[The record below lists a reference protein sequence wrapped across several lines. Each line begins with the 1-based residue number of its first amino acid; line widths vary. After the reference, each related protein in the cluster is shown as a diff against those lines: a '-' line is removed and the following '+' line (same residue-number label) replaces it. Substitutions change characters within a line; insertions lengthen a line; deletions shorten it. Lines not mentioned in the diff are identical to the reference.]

1 MLITKPQVHIVTKE
15 VTLAS
20 GELVRAYF
28 VVMDINGVL
37 DVRFLGT
44 KPLEAAHTEAEE
56 APLLIAGTEKVCVA
70 CAPIV
75 SPFEKVSHYF
85 SLDFL
90 VNQLARAPS
99 VR

>member
-1 MLITKPQVHIVTKE
+1 M
-15 VTLAS
+15 AS

-28 VVMDINGVL
+28 AVIDINGVL
-37 DVRFLGT
+37 DVKFLGT
-44 KPLEAAHTEAEE
+44 KPLHEE
-56 APLLIAGTEKVCVA
+56 ESQAKPLLLE
-70 CAPIV
+70 CATKICSNFSPIV

-99 VR
+99 AN